1 MLAGNGGGASG
12 KGVERSKRVHDR
24 ILQTWPCSGFQE
36 RLRLR
41 CFVCFVSFCESIH
54 PSGTGSGNQQK
65 QTKETKKAQLR
76 PPLSYPLCDNRPTM
90 KRVING
96 LKAPAQRARIGRFGA
111 VRSDRQI
118 APPGSAV
125 SSRIFPLDFSARQRL
140 IRICKWLKINNRS
153 GVEASI
159 LDIGERCAAGRCAA
173 LLLLGAVQPVLQL
186 LASPDE
192 CGRNLLHRRGRRATR
207 RPPPVRASGQHSS
220 AVEQRFCKPSVAGS
234 IPAAGSS
241 LRDMFLLALETS
253 CDETSA
259 AVVRDGAVLAN
270 VVSSQIQLHAEYGG
284 VVPEL
289 ATREHLRNLLPVA
302 HAALREA
309 GVTPPQLDAFATTR
323 GPGLPNALMTGFKAA
338 QAMAFAS
345 RRPFLGIHHHE
356 AHLYSPWT
364 VGDPPRADFASLEP
378 NVSLIVSGGHTMLVH
393 VRGEFHHV
401 VLGSTLDDA
410 AGECFDKTAKLLG
423 LPYPGGP
430 QMDNLAATGNPHA
443 FDFPRPLLREANDDF
458 SF

>member
-1 MLAGNGGGASG
+1 ML
-12 KGVERSKRVHDR
+12 
-24 ILQTWPCSGFQE
+24 
-36 RLRLR
+36 
-41 CFVCFVSFCESIH
+41 
-54 PSGTGSGNQQK
+54 
-65 QTKETKKAQLR
+65 
-76 PPLSYPLCDNRPTM
+76 
-90 KRVING
+90 
-96 LKAPAQRARIGRFGA
+96 
-111 VRSDRQI
+111 
-118 APPGSAV
+118 
-125 SSRIFPLDFSARQRL
+125 
-140 IRICKWLKINNRS
+140 
-153 GVEASI
+153 
-159 LDIGERCAAGRCAA
+159 
-173 LLLLGAVQPVLQL
+173 
-186 LASPDE
+186 
-192 CGRNLLHRRGRRATR
+192 
-207 RPPPVRASGQHSS
+207 
-220 AVEQRFCKPSVAGS
+220 
-234 IPAAGSS
+234 
-241 LRDMFLLALETS
+241 LLALETS

-309 GVTPPQLDAFATTR
+309 GVTPPQLEAFAATR

-338 QAMAFAS
+338 QAMAFAA

-364 VGDPPRADFASLEP
+364 TGDPPRADFAALEP

-393 VRGEFHHV
+393 VRGEFDHT

-430 QMDNLAATGNPHA
+430 QMDRLAAEGNPRA
-443 FDFPRPLLREANDDF
+443 FDFPRPLLREENDDF
-458 SF
+458 SFAGLKTSVRYFLEKHPGLPGDGKRLRDLCASVQAAIVETLVTKTVRAARRLGVRCVTASGGVTCNSALRHDLSTACERAGFRLRLAERGLCTDNAAMVGIVAERKLLGSGGGTDLDAEIDPGWALEEAGARQ